1 MKILYFHGFDSS
13 REKSTTYKALKEI
26 LGDVECYS
34 IDYTKENV
42 TESGKIENIK
52 HYNVLIGNSFGG
64 FPALYFGLKEKIP
77 FMLVNPAINPTEVL
91 LKHGIKSGL
100 YKDSE
105 KKLQQMIDEELE
117 KNCVNK
123 TIIISKNDDVVDNS
137 IILRTGLAEISNFI
151 ETEWTHRIPKDGIP
165 MIAEELER
173 LAE

>member
-1 MKILYFHGFDSS
+1 MKTLYFHSFYSS

-26 LGDVECYS
+26 LGSVDCYS

-52 HYNVLIGNSFGG
+52 QYNVLIGHSFGG

-77 FMLVNPAINPTEVL
+77 FMLVNPAINPTEIL
-91 LKHGIKSGL
+91 LKHGMKSGL

-105 KKLQQMIDEELE
+105 KKLQHMVDEEL
-117 KNCVNK
+117 KKKRVKK
-123 TIIISKNDDVVDNS
+123 TIIISKNDDVLDNS
-137 IILRTGLAEISNFI
+137 IILNTGLPEVSTFF

-165 MIAEELER
+165 MIAEELKR
-173 LAE
+173 LAD